1 MADGALVVSAGIVSG
16 ELILGLSDG
25 SVLRVGQV
33 VGPQGLRGEQGG
45 KGDTGKPGQDG
56 KTILHSQ
63 GLPKPDQGKEGDFVI
78 DLTEWVIYGPKAGD
92 NASWGKG
99 QPLLAERSN
108 PKGGASHSDR
118 WKAGG
123 GRFFPLGGTSASV
136 TQPPAPAQG
145 GLEPILSNG
154 QPLGANI
161 WNPVAIDADGDLMEV
176 TMFFSRSGGNEVY
189 TAKVI
194 AYRANTIGNLTI
206 AWESAQPQQLPYTVE
221 FNAVVTGQSL
231 QLNVRSSVGWEAVR
245 GRVSKL

>member
-1 MADGALVVSAGIVSG
+1 MAGLVVSAAIVSG
-16 ELILGLSDG
+16 RLILGLDSGEVVDC
-25 SVLRVGQV
+25 GQAQ
-33 VGPQGLRGEQGG
+33 GPQGLRGEQGG

-56 KTILHSQ
+56 NTVHHSA
-63 GLPKPDQGKEGDFVI
+63 GRPRPDLGRDGDHHVNTVEWEWSIKESGK
-78 DLTEWVIYGPKAGD
+78 
-92 NASWGKG
+92 WGKG
-99 QPLLAERSN
+99 QPLLAERAN
-108 PKGGASHSDR
+108 AKGGASHSDR

-123 GRFFPLGGTSASV
+123 GRFFPMGGTSASV

-206 AWESAQPQQLPYTVE
+206 AWESAQPLSLPYTVE

-231 QLNVRSSVGWEAVR
+231 QLNVRSSVGWEVVR